1 MGEEVGN
8 KSEAKAITVMD
19 YMEEE
24 TAGLYPRSAGGL
36 LCENNSLSFHL
47 SLSLSLSL
55 YLSDCVQKT

>member
-24 TAGLYPRSAGGL
+24 NAGLYPLSAGGS

-47 SLSLSLSL
+47 SLSLYLSL
-55 YLSDCVQKT
+55 